1 MPNPTLNCPATDTPQ
16 EARTSF
22 IVQRQGA
29 GSVPDGRGGYTDST
43 DSVGAYCGFVA
54 QTKRRI
60 ERKDESNQG
69 LSELP
74 WRIVIFEG
82 LPNLDIRVD
91 DRLVEAE
98 DDGSGH
104 NTVQPVSG
112 GQVHL
117 VFDVRYYDDE
127 TQIDTKHLLKE

>member
-1 MPNPTLNCPATDTPQ
+1 MPNPVLNCPATDTPQ
-16 EARTSF
+16 ETRMSF

-29 GSVPDGRGGYTDST
+29 SSVPDGRGGYTDSE
-43 DSVGAYCGFVA
+43 DFVAAYCGFVV

-60 ERKDESNQG
+60 DRSAETDQG

-74 WRIVIFEG
+74 YRIIIFEG
-82 LPNLDIRVD
+82 LPGLDIRVD
-91 DRLVEAE
+91 DKLLEAQ

-104 NTVQPVSG
+104 NTVQPVPG

-117 VFDVRYYDDE
+117 VFDVRPYDDE
-127 TQIDTKHLLKE
+127 TQVDTKHLLRK